1 LENSHYRAARD
12 TESGSGLNTLGPFV
26 RTQKGERLLGL
37 LTLSKASQFG
47 LGTTRRLLYED
58 RSVTNELARVSRSYD
73 DGGEAHDERERTTR
87 ARTTDERCSSEK
99 THAMKR
105 TKRRK
110 QPLTG
115 LLSTNQQRLWK
126 SLATVNLTEIR
137 KETKG

>member
-1 LENSHYRAARD
+1 MS
-12 TESGSGLNTLGPFV
+12 S
-26 RTQKGERLLGL
+26 
-37 LTLSKASQFG
+37 
-47 LGTTRRLLYED
+47 TTRRLPYED
-58 RSVTNELARVSRSYD
+58 CSVTNELVSVRSYN

-99 THAMKR
+99 THAMNR

-137 KETKG
+137 KKRGVIKPDSRVGCSRCKQKKLKAKSSG

>member
-1 LENSHYRAARD
+1 MS
-12 TESGSGLNTLGPFV
+12 S
-26 RTQKGERLLGL
+26 
-37 LTLSKASQFG
+37 
-47 LGTTRRLLYED
+47 TTRRLPYED
-58 RSVTNELARVSRSYD
+58 LAVTNELVSVRSYD

-110 QPLTG
+110 QPWTG

-137 KETKG
+137 KETSEGFDRYDLTRGWGARDANKRVKSKEFRIKR

>member
-1 LENSHYRAARD
+1 MS
-12 TESGSGLNTLGPFV
+12 S
-26 RTQKGERLLGL
+26 
-37 LTLSKASQFG
+37 
-47 LGTTRRLLYED
+47 TTRRLPYED
-58 RSVTNELARVSRSYD
+58 LAVTNELVSVRSYD

-115 LLSTNQQRLWK
+115 WLSTNQQRLWK

-137 KETKG
+137 EENKGVDQTW